1 MGLFGKKNTQEL
13 VFSIEGMH
21 CNMCAANLQR
31 GLLETPGVTKAQVS
45 FDEGT
50 AHIVYDP
57 AKTDRNALAA
67 AVKEIGYGVKE

>member
-13 VFSIEGMH
+13 VFSIDGMH

-45 FDEGT
+45 FEEGT
-50 AHIVYDP
+50 ARIVYDP
-57 AKTDRNALAA
+57 SKTDRETLAA
-67 AVKEIGYGVKE
+67 AVKEIGYAIKE